1 MKDVRFEFLESITTS
16 NDIIYPSR
24 RTSIWQS
31 IMQDKSAVFAG
42 IILLILIII
51 SNLAFLFP
59 YDPNEMS
66 IQEKLLPPS
75 TKHWFGTDDYGRD
88 YFTRILN
95 GGQISLTVG
104 FVAMVIS
111 IIMGVIVGTISGYI
125 GGKVDSLL
133 MRFLDVFMALPSFF
147 LILILSAFFKLGII
161 NIILIIGLLSWM
173 DVARIVRAETLTLKK
188 REYVLYSHAT
198 GEKTWKIIL
207 KHIVPGIVPSVIVA
221 SAINIANAI
230 MTESALSFL
239 GLGIQQP
246 DASWGS
252 MLYSAQGFIGQ
263 ASYLS
268 VIPGLLILIVILAF
282 NVLGNSLQRV
292 MEHKE

>member
-1 MKDVRFEFLESITTS
+1 MKDVRFEFLKSITTS
-16 NDIIYPSR
+16 DDVTYQSHR
-24 RTSIWQS
+24 KSIWQS
-31 IMQDKSAVFAG
+31 IMQDKSTVFAG
-42 IILLILIII
+42 MILLILII
-51 SNLAFLFP
+51 SSSLTFLFP

-66 IQEKLLPPS
+66 VQERLLPPS
-75 TKHWFGTDDYGRD
+75 KKHWFGTDDYGRD
-88 YFTRILN
+88 YFTRILS

-111 IIMGVIVGTISGYI
+111 VMVGVIVGTVSGYV
-125 GGKVDSLL
+125 GGKVDSFL

-147 LILILSAFFKLGII
+147 LILILSAFLKVGII

-173 DVARIVRAETLTLKK
+173 DVARIVRAETLTLKN

-198 GEKTWKIIL
+198 GEKTWRIIL
-207 KHIVPGIVPSVIVA
+207 KHIVPGVVPSVIVA

-292 MEHKE
+292 IGRKE